1 MKTKRGYPIRPDALR
16 SPKELEEQI
25 VKVQNDRT
33 AYLEYQY
40 APKEQ
45 DNASKRQEI
54 GGLYQELHTTK
65 NVLKRLDELVISPE
79 KILMR
84 AELILVFEKYK
95 KDMDT
100 YDLEGCLSTVYG
112 REIHLGCSLNG
123 DDLSPHNY
131 EDARLQVNFLDWYQ
145 IK

>member
-1 MKTKRGYPIRPDALR
+1 MKTNKGYPIKPDALR
-16 SPKELEEQI
+16 SPKEIEERI
-25 VKVQNDRT
+25 FNVQNNRT
-33 AYLEYQY
+33 AYLEYEY
-40 APKEQ
+40 APKDQ
-45 DNASKRQEI
+45 SASYKRQEI

-65 NVLKRLDELVISPE
+65 RVLDKLDDVVISPE
-79 KILMR
+79 KISMR
-84 AELILVFEKYK
+84 AELILVCEKYK

-112 REIHLGCSLNG
+112 REIHLGCSLNE